1 MSWEVYKGL
10 DLPSAPTGDAG
21 INLKDD
27 LMQLA
32 DRSLSNSAV
41 PGSVIFVG
49 GTSGS
54 PVLQDDSGMFCWDST
69 NNRLGIGTATPLEQ
83 VQIQGDGKAL
93 LMATGSTVGLSETF
107 IYFGSGLATT
117 GQWQRIRF
125 RYGSGDLFFER
136 KSSAG
141 VWSQTQTL
149 DWTSG
154 LVGIG
159 TDVPVTRLE
168 VAGAVTLGDLPV
180 VNPATVPPAGRAILY
195 VESISGVPTLRVKFE
210 NGIIKTLASG
220 V

>member
-10 DLPSAPTGDAG
+10 ELPSAPTGDAG
-21 INLKDD
+21 INLKAD

-54 PVLQDDSGMFCWDST
+54 PVLQDDAGVFSWDSS
-69 NNRLGIGTATPLEQ
+69 NNRLGVGTATPLEQ
-83 VQIQGDGKAL
+83 VQIQGDGKGL
-93 LMATGSTVGLSETF
+93 LMATGSASGASETF
-107 IYFGSGLATT
+107 IYFGSGVSAT

-136 KSSAG
+136 KDNSG
-141 VWSQTQTL
+141 VWTSIMNL
-149 DWTSG
+149 DWSKSY
-154 LVGIG
+154 VGIG
-159 TDVPVTRLE
+159 TDSPGTTLE
-168 VAGAVTLGDLPV
+168 VAGAATIGPV
-180 VNPATVPPAGRAILY
+180 QSGYGNPPATRATLY
-195 VESISGVPTLRVKFE
+195 VESVSGVPTLRVKFE
-210 NGIIKTLASG
+210 NGVVKTLASG